1 LLLCS
6 TIWACE
12 RGQGKM
18 FLRWGKVIVMQG
30 KSNGLGEKDLFLFD
44 LPNFTFVLCL
54 QSSHFF
60 FVL

>member
-1 LLLCS
+1 
-6 TIWACE
+6 
-12 RGQGKM
+12 M